1 MSQSSPRTS
10 LAMLGVSHPH
20 SSARFRSA
28 IGLGVQVLGA
38 WDPDDGVL
46 AAFCT
51 EVGTSA
57 SGLEELLAS
66 EADGVLVH
74 SKSKD
79 MVALA
84 ERALDAGKA
93 VLVEKPGGGSLA
105 DLRRLHALA
114 DRPGAVVRVGYN
126 FHYAPGLEWAKS
138 VLDRDPIGRVSL
150 ARGHGA
156 SSSGEHLSPHLNQE
170 ADMGGALWVIGCHV
184 IHLMVDLL
192 GRPRAV
198 RATVEKLPGWSDDR
212 SREDVAAL
220 TFLYDS
226 KIASFDFTVHD
237 TGEWFESSEVTLHGD
252 AGQLTFG
259 VLPARSRLL
268 TLRGADGLAPGWHDW
283 RESSFV
289 SSWTGDMSGFSDLAQ
304 VGNRTFFDRELAEF
318 VEAIHSASVR
328 GVTTQTALD
337 VALVVAAAYESARRD
352 GCSVSLDDL
361 P

>member
-1 MSQSSPRTS
+1 MPQSKPTS

-28 IGLGVQVLGA
+28 RNLGADIVGA
-38 WDPDDGVL
+38 WDPDGDVL
-46 AAFCT
+46 KAFCA
-51 EVGTSA
+51 EVSTFPGD
-57 SGLEELLAS
+57 LDELLAS
-66 EADGVLVH
+66 DAAGVLVH

-79 MVALA
+79 MVTFA

-105 DLRRLHALA
+105 DLRHLHVLA
-114 DRPGAVVRVGYN
+114 ARPGAVVRVGYN
-126 FHYAPGLEWAKS
+126 FHYAPALEWAKS
-138 VLDRDPIGRVSL
+138 LLGRDPIGRVSL

-192 GRPRAV
+192 GRPKAV
-198 RATVEKLPGWSDDR
+198 RATVEKLPGWSDAR
-212 SREDVAAL
+212 SREDVASL

-268 TLRGADGLAPGWHDW
+268 TLQGADGLAPGWHDW

-318 VEAIHSASVR
+318 LDAIHAGSTR

-337 VALVVAAAYESARRD
+337 VALVVAAAYESAGRD
-352 GCSVSLDDL
+352 GRSVNLDDL

>member
-1 MSQSSPRTS
+1 MPGSSHTTS
-10 LAMLGVSHPH
+10 LAMVGVSHPH

-28 IGLGVQVLGA
+28 RSLGTEVVGA
-38 WDPDDGVL
+38 WDPDADVL
-46 AAFCT
+46 AAFCE
-51 EVGTSA
+51 EVGTVPA
-57 SGLEELLAS
+57 ALDELLDGG
-66 EADGVLVH
+66 ADGVLVH

-79 MVALA
+79 MVPLA
-84 ERALDAGKA
+84 ERALAAGKA

-105 DLRRLHALA
+105 DLRRLHELGSRAGAL
-114 DRPGAVVRVGYN
+114 VRVGYN
-126 FHYAPGLEWAKS
+126 FHYAPALEWARS
-138 VLDRDPIGRVSL
+138 VLERQPIGRVSL

-184 IHLMVDLL
+184 IHLMIDLL

-198 RATVEKLPGWSDDR
+198 RATVEKLPGWSDAA

-226 KIASFDFTVHD
+226 MLASFDFTVHD
-237 TGEWFESSEVTLHGD
+237 NGEWFESSEVALHGD
-252 AGQLTFG
+252 GGQLTFG
-259 VLPARSRLL
+259 VLPARSSLL
-268 TLRGADGLAPGWHDW
+268 TLGGADGLAPGWHDW

-318 VEAIHSASVR
+318 VEAIHGSPAR

-337 VALVVAAAYESARRD
+337 VALVVAAAYRSAAQD
-352 GCSVSLDDL
+352 GRSVPLDDL
-361 P
+361 R